1 MDEIL
6 LYTLPTCGKCKI
18 LKQKLKAKD
27 IPFTEISDE
36 NSLMNAGFDVVPVMC
51 VNNHIYNFTEANT
64 WVNQQGE

>member
-6 LYTLPTCGKCKI
+6 LYALPTCGKCKI
-18 LKQKLKAKD
+18 LKQKLNAKN
-27 IPFTEISDE
+27 ISFKEITDE
-36 NSLMNAGFDVVPVMC
+36 KSLMNAGIDTVPVMC